1 LLATVKAV
9 YKKEDRYNRFQ
20 AMLQGVDLD
29 EKTDED
35 IKDIVD
41 LDGWKAQ
48 KEGFGIGLGL
58 GYEVQ

>member
-9 YKKEDRYNRFQ
+9 YEKEHRYNRFQ

-29 EKTDED
+29 EKADED
-35 IKDIVD
+35 VKDIVD

>member
-1 LLATVKAV
+1 
-9 YKKEDRYNRFQ
+9 
-20 AMLQGVDLD
+20 MLQGVDLD
-29 EKTDED
+29 EKADED
-35 IKDIVD
+35 VKDIVD

>member
-9 YKKEDRYNRFQ
+9 YEKEDRYNRFQ

-29 EKTDED
+29 EKADED
-35 IKDIVD
+35 ANDIID